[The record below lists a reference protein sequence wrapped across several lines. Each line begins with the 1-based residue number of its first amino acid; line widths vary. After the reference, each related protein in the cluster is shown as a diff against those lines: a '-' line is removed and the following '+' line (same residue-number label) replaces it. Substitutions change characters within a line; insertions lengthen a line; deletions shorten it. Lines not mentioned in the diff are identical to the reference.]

1 MIVYALLFL
10 WSTALTAIPMALR
23 IKHAFSVVRVLCI
36 FLVLTVCMQVVQ
48 TFERFAERRKARRDN
63 K

>member
-1 MIVYALLFL
+1 
-10 WSTALTAIPMALR
+10 LTAIPMALR
-23 IKHAFSVVRVLCI
+23 IKHAFSAVRVLCI